1 LFNRAKVGMKILIT
15 GGAGFIG
22 SAVVRRA
29 IADGHE
35 VVNLD
40 VLTYSANLE
49 NVAGVADDPR
59 YAFEQADICDEAAV
73 RGIFMRHKPDAVMHL
88 AAESHNDR
96 AIEGPLDF
104 VRTNVMGTAVLLE
117 AARAHWSGLIGDK
130 KAAFRFH
137 HVSTDE
143 VFGALGDDGD
153 FTEATPYDPNSP
165 YSASKAGADHLVRAW
180 ARTYGLPAVLTNCAN
195 NYGPFQFPEKLIPTV
210 ITRALEGKS
219 IPVYGDG
226 RQVRDWLHVDDH
238 AEALLLVLRKGRLG
252 ETYCIGGDS
261 TRRNLEVIQMLC
273 AALDKFAPANTAHA
287 DKIAFVTDRPGH
299 DFRYSI
305 DASKLESELGWV
317 PRIPV
322 QAGLEET
329 VRWYVDNRDWIEGI
343 RQRGFQS
350 ERLGLV
356 KA

>member
-1 LFNRAKVGMKILIT
+1 MKILIT

-40 VLTYSANLE
+40 ALTYSANLE
-49 NVAGVADDPR
+49 NVAGVSGSPA
-59 YAFEQADICDEAAV
+59 YAFEHADICDEAQV
-73 RGIFMRHKPDAVMHL
+73 RSIFARHKPDAVMHL

-104 VRTNVMGTAVLLE
+104 VRTNVMGTAILLE
-117 AARAHWSGLIGDK
+117 AARAHWASLSGARKD
-130 KAAFRFH
+130 AFRFH

-143 VFGALGDDGD
+143 VFGALGEDGD
-153 FTEATPYDPNSP
+153 FTEETPYDPNSP
-165 YSASKAGADHLVRAW
+165 YSSSKAGADHLVRAW
-180 ARTYGLPAVLTNCAN
+180 GRTYGMPVVLTNCSN

-210 ITRALEGKS
+210 ITRALEGKT

-238 AEALLLVLRKGRLG
+238 AEALLLVLDKGRLG
-252 ETYCIGGDS
+252 ETYCIGGDG
-261 TRRNLEVIQMLC
+261 TKRNIEVIRMLC
-273 AALDKFAPANTAHA
+273 AHLDAMAPANTPHA
-287 DKIAFVTDRPGH
+287 EKITFVTDRPGH

-305 DASKLESELGWV
+305 DASKLRTELGWE
-317 PRIPV
+317 PRMPLL
-322 QAGLEET
+322 AGLEDT
-329 VRWYVDNRDWIEGI
+329 VRWYVDNRAWVEGI
-343 RQRGFQS
+343 RERGFQS